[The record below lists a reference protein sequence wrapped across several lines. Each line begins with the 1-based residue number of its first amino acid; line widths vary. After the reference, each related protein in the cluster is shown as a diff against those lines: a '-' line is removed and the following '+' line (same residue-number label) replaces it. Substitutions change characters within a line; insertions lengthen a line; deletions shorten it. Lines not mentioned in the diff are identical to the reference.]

1 MKAHDLFENV
11 ETLPIGVFASV
22 TAGGGGDN
30 AEVTGVAIDTR
41 DFLSAKLCVYS
52 RSTIAANKALTVT
65 VKVAESDDGST
76 FGTDQTLA
84 TAVQI
89 DGSTGA
95 LTNSEKVYEL
105 KVDLS
110 ALVARK
116 RYLKFK
122 ITPDLTAA
130 STDTSTIAG
139 FVELGGARVKA
150 VTH

>member
-11 ETLPIGVFASV
+11 ETLPIGVFATL
-22 TAGGGGDN
+22 TAAGAGDN
-30 AEVTGVAIDTR
+30 TEVTGVSVDTR
-41 DFLSAKLCVYS
+41 DFLSAKLCIYS
-52 RSTIAANKALTVT
+52 RSTITANKALTVT

-105 KVDLS
+105 KIDLS
-110 ALVARK
+110 ALVVRK

-122 ITPDLTAA
+122 VTPDLTAGA
-130 STDTSTIAG
+130 TDTSTVAG
-139 FVELGGARVKA
+139 FLELGGARVKP